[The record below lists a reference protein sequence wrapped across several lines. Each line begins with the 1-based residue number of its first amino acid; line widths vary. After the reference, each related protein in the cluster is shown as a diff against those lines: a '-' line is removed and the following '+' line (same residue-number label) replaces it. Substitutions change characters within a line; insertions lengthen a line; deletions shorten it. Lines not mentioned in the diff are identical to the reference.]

1 MPTNALPQSA
11 APNSIVARA
20 LLHVDIERFRADLRE
35 GGVEEMLG
43 ILLDT
48 FVQDCPARLAALEQ
62 AVREGNPK
70 TIESA
75 AHAFKSG
82 AGTVRATV
90 LADGLREV
98 EAAGRSGNL
107 AAVAGLLEQIRT
119 EYLAVLRELET
130 LPRQ

>member
-1 MPTNALPQSA
+1 
-11 APNSIVARA
+11 
-20 LLHVDIERFRADLRE
+20 
-35 GGVEEMLG
+35 MLG

-48 FVQDCPARLAALEQ
+48 FVQDCPERFAALEL
-62 AVREGNPK
+62 AVKEGNAK

-82 AGTVRATV
+82 AGTIRATV

-107 AAVAGLLEQIRT
+107 ESVPELLGRIRA
-119 EYLAVLRELET
+119 EYMEVLRELDA
-130 LPRQ
+130 LRRAVS